1 MFLQYNLVLLFVYL
15 CFYFGRM
22 AHKHFSPL
30 SPWENLECF
39 LRRVKEPF
47 ASIDTQQCFLILP
60 WGISLSSP
68 PAGGCGCCCWWRNE
82 AQPLTVSVCASF
94 IHTSLISRTPQWI
107 NIWNHEVKRSTWIF
121 FRCSAFKYCVTGL
134 SVWFCSR
141 WTKKKSATRWFKS
154 HHVHT
159 GAFSLS
165 FLGFTPEPPSP
176 HYPHFLPIFPK
187 AIF

>member
-1 MFLQYNLVLLFVYL
+1 MREF
-15 CFYFGRM
+15 RI
-22 AHKHFSPL
+22 
-30 SPWENLECF
+30 CF

-107 NIWNHEVKRSTWIF
+107 NIWNHEVKRSTWILF
-121 FRCSAFKYCVTGL
+121 AAMPSNKCHGL
-134 SVWFCSR
+134 VSVVLQPLN
-141 WTKKKSATRWFKS
+141 KKSATRWFKS

-159 GAFSLS
+159 GASSLS

-176 HYPHFLPIFPK
+176 RYPHFLPIFPQ
-187 AIF
+187 AIFF